1 MEGNSK
7 ESRVKLEST
16 FVVARAKC
24 TNIDQQTQNTMLVV
38 AYRSVFN
45 GFQCLSKTFDK
56 PLFYQK
62 FFSLT
67 LQQTQS

>member
-1 MEGNSK
+1 
-7 ESRVKLEST
+7 
-16 FVVARAKC
+16 
-24 TNIDQQTQNTMLVV
+24 MLVV

-45 GFQCLSKTFDK
+45 GFQGLSKTFDK